1 MAERL
6 GEALLDLDTNDKAFR
21 KGIDRAERDATGLG
35 RTLDGVSRKAIAM
48 GKGLAVGAG
57 VGIAA
62 MGVLVKRSI
71 DLADEMSKSALRAGV
86 TTEELSRLAWAGE
99 LSDVSLGALTTSM
112 ARLSNVMADVARGG
126 AKDTKAVFDAIGV
139 SVTDAEGELRST
151 AEVMPELAD
160 VFAGMSNDAERSAL
174 AIKIFGRSGADLIPL
189 LINGSAG
196 LRDMANEADHLGKT
210 ISTQTGR
217 DAEKFNDTL
226 TRIGAVVDGVG
237 LKMATGLLPQLQDL
251 ADRLADP
258 DFATAAQGMATAV
271 ITAIDG
277 IVQIVVGASKALQD
291 FLNLL
296 NTAANRGPLS
306 QQAALLDDNELA
318 REIADAQK
326 IMASPTSNSVAR
338 ERSGPWLKELL
349 AQRDLRTSADP
360 VGGGSSWSEMQSMF
374 GTAPGAGTGGTSDWS
389 GLFSDIGSSAAAAED
404 KVAALLASL
413 RAERD
418 VMRET
423 DPVQQRLISMRADLA
438 TATVAQRDEVEGL
451 VRTIHEETRAME
463 TATAMGQLFGD
474 TLIDSIDGLLDGSK
488 SLVDVLG
495 DVGKMLQRAVLQGA
509 LLGQGPLGGLFGGT
523 GANGLGGMVGS
534 LFSGFFAKGGLIP
547 NGSFGIVGEA
557 GPEPVIGT
565 SRGAR
570 VLPNSALA
578 GFGGGSVEVNI
589 NNYAGVQVTATES
602 SNGRG
607 GKRIDVTIN
616 EAVANALATPRSPAQ
631 KAMAGA
637 GALVSR

>member
-21 KGIDRAERDATGLG
+21 KGIERAERDATGLG
-35 RTLDGVSRKAIAM
+35 RTLDGIGRKAIAM

-112 ARLSNVMADVARGG
+112 ARLSSVMADVARGG
-126 AKDTKAVFDAIGV
+126 AKDTKAVFDAIGI
-139 SVTDAEGELRST
+139 SVTDADGQLRST

-160 VFAGMSNDAERSAL
+160 VMAGMTNGAERSAL
-174 AIKIFGRSGADLIPL
+174 AIKLFGRSGADLIPL
-189 LINGSAG
+189 LINGGAG
-196 LRDMANEADHLGKT
+196 LRAMADEADHLGKT

-217 DAEKFNDTL
+217 GAEQFNDTL

-237 LKMATGLLPQLQDL
+237 LKVATGLLPQLQGL

-277 IVQIVVGASKALQD
+277 IVQIVVGASNALQD

-296 NTAANRGPLS
+296 NNAANRGPLS
-306 QQAALLDDNELA
+306 QQAALLDGDALA
-318 REIADAQK
+318 REMARAEEIIANPNA
-326 IMASPTSNSVAR
+326 NSVAK
-338 ERSGPWLKELL
+338 ERSSAWLNSLRAQA
-349 AQRDLRTSADP
+349 AQRTTSDP
-360 VGGGSSWSEMQSMF
+360 VGGGASWAEMQSMF
-374 GTAPGAGTGGTSDWS
+374 GTTPAAGTGGASDWS
-389 GLFSDIGSSAAAAED
+389 GLFNDIGSSAAAAED
-404 KVAALLASL
+404 KVAALLDSL

-423 DPVQQRLISMRADLA
+423 DPVQQRLITMRADLA
-438 TATVAQRDEVEGL
+438 TATGAQRAEVEGL
-451 VRTIHEETRAME
+451 VRTINDEARAME
-463 TATAMGQLFGD
+463 TATAIGQLFGD
-474 TLIDSIDGLLDGSK
+474 TLLDSIDGLLDGSK

-509 LLGQGPLGGLFGGT
+509 LLGQGPLGGMFGPQQS
-523 GANGLGGMVGS
+523 NGLGGIVGS

-578 GFGGGSVEVNI
+578 GMGGGSVEVNI

-607 GKRIDVTIN
+607 GKRLDVTIN

-631 KAMAGA
+631 KALGGA